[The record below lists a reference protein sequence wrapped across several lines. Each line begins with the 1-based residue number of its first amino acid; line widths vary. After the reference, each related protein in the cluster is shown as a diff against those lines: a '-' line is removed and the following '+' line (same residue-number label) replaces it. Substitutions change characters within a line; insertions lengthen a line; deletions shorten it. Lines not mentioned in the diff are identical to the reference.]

1 MNTISY
7 RTVAFFAATLAVLCW
22 STGPVAAVEAP
33 KGPKAPKATTHSVAI
48 DGTSFQP
55 ATLTVKVGDSVT
67 WTNEDPFPHTVTSV
81 AGGFDSHDIEPGKSW
96 KYTTTKK
103 GEFAYV
109 CVLHPTMKAT
119 LKVE

>member
-1 MNTISY
+1 MNTTSY
-7 RTVAFFAATLAVLCW
+7 RTVAFFVATLALLCW
-22 STGPVAAVEAP
+22 SVGPVAAADA
-33 KGPKAPKATTHSVAI
+33 PKAPKETAHSVAI

-67 WTNEDPFPHTVTSV
+67 WINKDPFPHTVTST
-81 AGGFDSHDIEPGKSW
+81 AGGFDSRDIAPGKSW
-96 KYTTTKK
+96 KYTATKK